1 MKKNFASFA
10 KNSIRII
17 YISNLPNSLKA
28 KLTTSLL
35 FLFFILTAISV
46 SAYDLSKARIEK
58 LENGLTVMILEDRTQ
73 PLVSTQVLYKVGSR
87 NECDGTTGLAHF
99 LEHMAFRATKNFPE
113 TQVVSR
119 IYAEGGEWHGYTW
132 IDQTTYFET
141 VPVEDLDL
149 VLQIQADR
157 MANTL
162 INSSDVDTERGSV
175 MTELRSYENDP
186 SSVLSDAVVAT
197 AFQQHPYRNNVIG
210 WPTDVEKITH
220 KDLVDFYKRYYSPS
234 NAVLAVSGDITS
246 AEVMLRVKK
255 YFSSIPGN
263 SAESQPRSVEPAQA
277 GERRL
282 LLKGT
287 GSLNYLQIS
296 WHAPAAHDPD
306 YPAFLVLQAILAGT
320 TGVNFRQ
327 NGGEDVDK
335 GTRLD
340 GIDADLQTFFFPTAD
355 PYLFTITG
363 HVDTS
368 ADRSEIEKKVDSKVH
383 EIREHLVSNDELDKA
398 KKSLQSELIFD
409 IETTEDVAH
418 QLAFFEGINAFNVL
432 QKLPDLIDR
441 VSAEEVKGAAERYL
455 RDDAQTVGWYLGDS
469 KKVSEVISAPHHFAK
484 AKGSAATVA
493 VQSSGIAAP
502 RIKTLKNGIT
512 LIVQKIQR
520 TPAAYLRVLIPSN
533 SIKPDGDF
541 GSDDLVWGYTSIN
554 RKFLKQDA
562 SLTIAEIRSL
572 FDKPFAKSEVDPTSQ
587 DDPEFRV
594 NSTLKELLGLKKRSG
609 AGTPVLIVMVGD
621 IEEEKALGMLS
632 ASFEN
637 LKISK
642 KENVDGF
649 NITERERI
657 IRIPGKAQ
665 SELGYAV
672 PAAGPSETMALAWK
686 MLRYI
691 MTHDYEGRLGVQLIG
706 QQGLLYEIDSG
717 YRSDG
722 QHGWIWITTGVNPD
736 KLSVVKQR
744 FQELMRGLV
753 TNPPSSKEIAEAKNN
768 LTGRRKTAYQS
779 NREISGF
786 LAQEFLE
793 QGKLLSEQEFEKRV
807 NSVSEEQLKSIIPQ
821 FLSGVTVVVDCSI

>member
-1 MKKNFASFA
+1 
-10 KNSIRII
+10 
-17 YISNLPNSLKA
+17 LKA
-28 KLTTSLL
+28 KLTLLLL
-35 FLFFILTAISV
+35 FLLSASFV

-58 LENGLTVMILEDRTQ
+58 LKNGLTVMIFEDRTQ
-73 PLVSTQVLYKVGSR
+73 PLVSTQMLYRVGSR
-87 NECDGTTGLAHF
+87 NECDGATGLAHF
-99 LEHMAFRATKNFPE
+99 MEHMAFRATKNFPE

-162 INSSDVDTERGSV
+162 INASEVDTERGAV

-186 SSVLSDAVVAT
+186 SSVLSDAVVAS

-220 KDLVDFYKRYYSPS
+220 KDLVEFYKKFYSPT
-234 NAVLAVSGDITS
+234 NAILAIAGDITS
-246 AEVMLRVKK
+246 AEVILKVQK
-255 YFSSIPGN
+255 YFNSIPGN
-263 SAESQPRSVEPAQA
+263 GVESQPRSVEPVQP

-282 LLKGT
+282 ALKGS

-306 YPAFLVLQAILAGT
+306 YPAFLVLQAVLAGT

-340 GIDADLQTFFFPTAD
+340 GIDADLETHFFPTAD

-368 ADRSEIEKKVDSKVH
+368 VDRDELEKKIASKIREV
-383 EIREHLVSNDELDKA
+383 REHLVSDDELDKA
-398 KKSLQSELIFD
+398 KKSIQSELIFD
-409 IETTEDVAH
+409 IETTEDVSH
-418 QLAFFEGINAFNVL
+418 QMAFFEGINAFSVL
-432 QKLPDLIDR
+432 QKLPDSIAR
-441 VSAEEVKGAAERYL
+441 VSAEEVKRTAEKYL
-455 RDDAQTVGWYLGDS
+455 QNSTQTVGWYLGDA
-469 KKVSEVISAPHHFAK
+469 KKVSEVLIRPHRFAK
-484 AKGSAATVA
+484 AKESGARA
-493 VQSSGIAAP
+493 VVQTSGIAAP

-512 LIVQKIQR
+512 LIIQKIQR
-520 TPAAYLRVLIPSN
+520 TPAAFLRVLVPSN
-533 SIKPDGDF
+533 SIEPDADYVR
-541 GSDDLVWGYTSIN
+541 DDPAWGYTSIN

-562 SLTIAEIRSL
+562 GLAIAAVRSL
-572 FDKPFAKSEVDPTSQ
+572 FDKPFAKSEIDPASQ

-594 NSTLKELLGLKKRSG
+594 NATLQELLGLKNRSNG
-609 AGTPVLIVMVGD
+609 VSPVLIVMVGD
-621 IEEEKALGMLS
+621 IEEDQALTMLT
-632 ASFEN
+632 AAFDN
-637 LKISK
+637 LKAAK
-642 KENVDGF
+642 KETSVGF
-649 NITERERI
+649 NVTERERI

-672 PAAGPSETMALAWK
+672 PAAGPSETMVFAWK

-722 QHGWIWITTGVNPD
+722 EHGWIWITTGVNPD
-736 KLSVVKQR
+736 KLSIVKQR
-744 FQELMRGLV
+744 FQEIMRGLV
-753 TNPPSSKEIAEAKNN
+753 SNPPSSKEIAEAKNN
-768 LTGRRKTAYQS
+768 LIGRRKTAYQS

-786 LAQEFLE
+786 LAQEWIE
-793 QGKLLSEQEFEKRV
+793 QGKLLNEPEFEKRV
-807 NSVSEEQLKSIIPQ
+807 NSVTDEQLKSIIPQ
-821 FLSGVTVVVDCSI
+821 FLGGVTVVIDCSL

>member
-1 MKKNFASFA
+1 
-10 KNSIRII
+10 
-17 YISNLPNSLKA
+17 LKL
-28 KLTTSLL
+28 KLTSVFLLL
-35 FLFFILTAISV
+35 FLPVISV
-46 SAYDLSKARIEK
+46 NAYDLSKARIEK
-58 LENGLTVMILEDRTQ
+58 LQNGLTVMIFEDRTQ

-87 NECDGTTGLAHF
+87 NECGGATGLAHF
-99 LEHMAFRATKNFPE
+99 MEHMAFRATKNFPE

-141 VPVEDLDL
+141 VPIEDLDL

-162 INSSDVDTERGSV
+162 INASEVDTERGAV
-175 MTELRSYENDP
+175 MTELRSYDNDP
-186 SSVLSDAVVAT
+186 SSVLSDAVVAA

-220 KDLVDFYKRYYSPS
+220 KDLVDFYKNYYSPS
-234 NAVLAVSGDITS
+234 NAVLAIAGDVTS
-246 AEVMLRVKK
+246 TEAIGKVQK
-255 YFSSIPGN
+255 YFNSISG
-263 SAESQPRSVEPAQA
+263 STVESQPRSVEPIQN

-282 LLKGT
+282 TLKGS
-287 GSLNYLQIS
+287 GSLNYFQIS

-340 GIDADLQTFFFPTAD
+340 GIDAVLETHFFPTAD

-363 HVDTS
+363 HVDPS
-368 ADRSEIEKKVDSKVH
+368 LDREEIEKKVESKVR
-383 EIREHLVSNDELDKA
+383 EVREHLVSDDELEKA
-398 KKSLQSELIFD
+398 KKAIQSELIFD
-409 IETTEDVAH
+409 IETTEDVSH
-418 QLAFFEGINAFNVL
+418 QMAFFEGINAFNVL
-432 QKLPDLIDR
+432 QKLPDLIPR
-441 VSAEEVKGAAERYL
+441 VSAEEIKRTAEKYL
-455 RDDAQTVGWYLGDS
+455 QDSTRTIGWYLGDA
-469 KKVSEVISAPHHFAK
+469 KKVSQISLQRHHFAK
-484 AKGSAATVA
+484 AKESAGRAA
-493 VQSSGIAAP
+493 VQSSGIAEP

-520 TPAAYLRVLIPSN
+520 TPAAFLRVLVPSN
-533 SIKPDGDF
+533 SIKPDADYVR
-541 GSDDLVWGYTSIN
+541 DDPVWGYTSIN

-562 SLTIAEIRSL
+562 GSAIAAMRSL
-572 FDKPFAKSEVDPTSQ
+572 FDKPFAKSEIDPASQ
-587 DDPEFRV
+587 DDPEFRL
-594 NSTLKELLGLKKRSG
+594 NATLQELLGLKNRSG
-609 AGTPVLIVMVGD
+609 AGSPVLIVMVGD
-621 IEEEKALGMLS
+621 IEEQKSLAMLS
-632 ASFEN
+632 AAFDN
-637 LKISK
+637 LKIIK
-642 KENVDGF
+642 KETADGF
-649 NITERERI
+649 KVTERERI

-672 PAAGPSETMALAWK
+672 PAAAPSETMAFAWK

-691 MTHDYEGRLGVQLIG
+691 MTHEYEGRLGVQLIG
-706 QQGLLYEIDSG
+706 QQGLLYQIDSG

-722 QHGWIWITTGVNPD
+722 QNGWIWITTGVNPD
-736 KLSVVKQR
+736 KLSIVKQR

-768 LTGRRKTAYQS
+768 LIGRRKTAYQS

-786 LAQEFLE
+786 LAQEWIE
-793 QGKLLSEQEFEKRV
+793 QGKLLSEPEFEKRV
-807 NSVSEEQLKSIIPQ
+807 NSVTEEQLKSIIPQ
-821 FLSGVTVVVDCSI
+821 FLAGVTVVVDCSI

>member
-1 MKKNFASFA
+1 
-10 KNSIRII
+10 
-17 YISNLPNSLKA
+17 LKA
-28 KLTTSLL
+28 KLTSVLLL
-35 FLFFILTAISV
+35 FFLHAISV
-46 SAYDLSKARIEK
+46 SAYDLTKARIEK
-58 LENGLTVMILEDRTQ
+58 LQNGLTVMIFEDRTQ
-73 PLVSTQVLYKVGSR
+73 PLVSTQMLYKVGSR
-87 NECDGTTGLAHF
+87 NECDGATGLAHF
-99 LEHMAFRATKNFPE
+99 LEHMAYRATKNFPG

-157 MANTL
+157 MASTL
-162 INSSDVDTERGSV
+162 INANEVDTERGAV

-186 SSVLSDAVVAT
+186 SSVLSDEVVAA

-220 KDLVDFYKRYYSPS
+220 KDLVDFYKKYYSPS
-234 NAVLAVSGDITS
+234 NAVLAISGDITS
-246 AEVMLRVKK
+246 TEAIGKVQK
-255 YFSSIPGN
+255 YFNSIPG
-263 SAESQPRSVEPAQA
+263 SAVESQPRSVEPAQA

-282 LLKGT
+282 LLKGS
-287 GSLNYLQIS
+287 GSLNYFQIS

-340 GIDADLQTFFFPTAD
+340 GIDADLETHFFPTAD

-363 HVDTS
+363 HVDPS
-368 ADRSEIEKKVDSKVH
+368 VDRDEIEKKIESKVR
-383 EIREHLVSNDELDKA
+383 EIREHLVSDDELDKA
-398 KKSLQSELIFD
+398 KKAIQSELIFD
-409 IETTEDVAH
+409 IETTEDVSH
-418 QLAFFEGINAFNVL
+418 QMAFFEGINAFNVL
-432 QKLPDLIDR
+432 QKLPDLVAR
-441 VSAEEVKGAAERYL
+441 VSAEEIKRTAEKYL
-455 RDDAQTVGWYLGDS
+455 QDSTQTIGWYLGDA
-469 KKVSEVISAPHHFAK
+469 KKVSQISLSPHHFAK
-484 AKGSAATVA
+484 AKGSAARAAIQTT
-493 VQSSGIAAP
+493 GIAEP

-520 TPAAYLRVLIPSN
+520 TPAAFLRVLVPSN
-533 SIKPDGDF
+533 LIEPDADF
-541 GSDDLVWGYTSIN
+541 GRDDPVWGYTSIN

-562 SLTIAEIRSL
+562 GSAIAAVRNL
-572 FDKPFAKSEVDPTSQ
+572 FDKPFVKSEIDPASQ

-594 NSTLKELLGLKKRSG
+594 NATLQELLGLKNRSG
-609 AGTPVLIVMVGD
+609 AGSPVLIVMVGD
-621 IEEEKALGMLS
+621 IEEDKATAMLS
-632 ASFEN
+632 AAFEN
-637 LKISK
+637 LKIIK
-642 KENVDGF
+642 KEITGGF
-649 NITERERI
+649 NVTERERI
-657 IRIPGKAQ
+657 VRIPGKAQ

-672 PAAGPSETMALAWK
+672 PAAGPSETMAFAWK

-736 KLSVVKQR
+736 KLSIVKQR

-753 TNPPSSKEIAEAKNN
+753 SNPPSSTEIAEAKNN
-768 LTGRRKTAYQS
+768 LIGRRETAYQS

-786 LAQEFLE
+786 LAQEYIE

-807 NSVSEEQLKSIIPQ
+807 NAVTEEQLKSLVPQ
-821 FLSGVTVVVDCSI
+821 FLGGVTVVVDCSI

>member
-1 MKKNFASFA
+1 M
-10 KNSIRII
+10 
-17 YISNLPNSLKA
+17 KA
-28 KLTTSLL
+28 KSITSLL
-35 FLFFILTAISV
+35 YLFLILPAISGT
-46 SAYDLSKARIEK
+46 AYDLSKASVEK

-141 VPVEDLDL
+141 VPLEDLDL

-157 MANTL
+157 MSNTL
-162 INSSDVDTERGSV
+162 INASDVDTEHGSV
-175 MTELRSYENDP
+175 MTELRGYENDP

-220 KDLVDFYKRYYSPS
+220 KDLVDFYKRFYSPS
-234 NAVLAVSGDITS
+234 NAVLAISGDVTS
-246 AEVMLRVKK
+246 TEAILKVRK

-263 SAESQPRSVEPAQA
+263 SVESQPRSVEPAQA

-282 LLKGT
+282 SLKGS
-287 GSLNYLQIS
+287 GSLNYFQIS

-306 YPAFLVLQAILAGT
+306 YPAFLVLQAILAGS

-340 GIDADLQTFFFPTAD
+340 GIDADLETFFFPTAD

-363 HVDTS
+363 HVATS
-368 ADRSEIEKKVDSKVH
+368 VDRADIEKKIESKVR
-383 EIREHLVSNDELDKA
+383 EVREHLVTDDELEKA
-398 KKSLQSELIFD
+398 KKAIQSELIFD

-418 QLAFFEGINAFNVL
+418 QMAFFEGINAYGVL
-432 QKLPDLIDR
+432 QKLPDSIAR
-441 VSAEEVKGAAERYL
+441 VSAEEIKRTAEKYL
-455 RDDAQTVGWYLGDS
+455 QDTTQTVGWYLGDS
-469 KKVSEVISAPHHFAK
+469 QKVSQIGLQPHHFAK
-484 AKGSAATVA
+484 AKGSAEKVA
-493 VQSSGIAAP
+493 VQSSGTAAP
-502 RIKTLKNGIT
+502 RIKTLKNGT
-512 LIVQKIQR
+512 ALIVQKIQR
-520 TPAAYLRVLIPSN
+520 TPAVFLRVLVPSN
-533 SIKPDGDF
+533 TIKTDVD
-541 GSDDLVWGYTSIN
+541 SSRDDLVWGYTSIN
-554 RKFLKQDA
+554 RKFLKQDTPSA
-562 SLTIAEIRSL
+562 IAEIRKL
-572 FDKPFAKSEVDPTSQ
+572 FDKPFEKSEVDPASQ

-594 NSTLKELLGLKKRSG
+594 NSTLEELLGLKKRSG
-609 AGTPVLIVMVGD
+609 PVSPVLIVMVGD
-621 IEEEKALGMLS
+621 IEEEKALTMLS
-632 ASFEN
+632 AAFDN
-637 LKISK
+637 LKIART
-642 KENVDGF
+642 ETVDGF

-672 PAAGPSETMALAWK
+672 PAAAPSETMSLAWK

-691 MTHDYEGRLGVQLIG
+691 MTHDYEGRLGIQLIAR
-706 QQGLLYEIDSG
+706 QGLLYGINSG

-722 QHGWIWITTGVNPD
+722 QHGWVWITTGVNPD
-736 KLSVVKQR
+736 KLSVVKQK

-753 TNPPSSKEIAEAKNN
+753 TSPPSSKEIAEAKNN
-768 LTGRRKTAYQS
+768 LIGRRKTAYQS

-786 LAQEFLE
+786 LAQEYIE
-793 QGKLLSEQEFEKRV
+793 QGKLLSEEEFEKRV

-821 FLSGVTVVVDCSI
+821 FLAGVTVVVDCSI

>member
-1 MKKNFASFA
+1 
-10 KNSIRII
+10 
-17 YISNLPNSLKA
+17 
-28 KLTTSLL
+28 
-35 FLFFILTAISV
+35 
-46 SAYDLSKARIEK
+46 
-58 LENGLTVMILEDRTQ
+58 MILEDRTQ

-99 LEHMAFRATKNFPE
+99 LEHMAYRATKNFPE

-162 INSSDVDTERGSV
+162 INASDVETERGSV
-175 MTELRSYENDP
+175 MTELRGYENDP

-220 KDLVDFYKRYYSPS
+220 KDLVDFYRRFYSPS
-234 NAVLAVSGDITS
+234 NAVLAMSGDITS
-246 AEVMLRVKK
+246 TEAISKVRK
-255 YFSSIPGN
+255 YFSLIPG
-263 SAESQPRSVEPAQA
+263 STVESQPRSVEPAQA

-282 LLKGT
+282 SLKGS
-287 GSLNYLQIS
+287 GSLNYFQIS

-335 GTRLD
+335 GTRFD
-340 GIDADLQTFFFPTAD
+340 GIDADLETFFFPTAD

-363 HVDTS
+363 HVDS
-368 ADRSEIEKKVDSKVH
+368 SVDRDEIEKKVESKVR
-383 EIREHLVSNDELDKA
+383 EVREHLVSDDELDRGKKA
-398 KKSLQSELIFD
+398 IQSELIFD

-418 QLAFFEGINAFNVL
+418 QMAFFEGINAYSVL
-432 QKLPDLIDR
+432 QKLPDAIAR
-441 VSAEEVKGAAERYL
+441 ISAEEVKRTAEKYL
-455 RDDAQTVGWYLGDS
+455 QDDSETVGWYLGDS
-469 KKVSEVISAPHHFAK
+469 RKVSQIGLQPHHFAK
-484 AKGSAATVA
+484 AKGPVERVA

-502 RIKTLKNGIT
+502 RTKTLKNGTT

-520 TPAAYLRVLIPSN
+520 TPAVYMRVLMPSN
-533 SIKPDGDF
+533 SIEPDVDY
-541 GSDDLVWGYTSIN
+541 SRDEPVWGYTSIN
-554 RKFLKQDA
+554 RRFLKQDISA
-562 SLTIAEIRSL
+562 AIADVRKL
-572 FDKPFAKSEVDPTSQ
+572 FDKPFEKREEDQSSQ
-587 DDPEFRV
+587 DDPETRL
-594 NSTLKELLGLKKRSG
+594 NSTLEELLGLNKRSG
-609 AGTPVLIVMVGD
+609 PASPVLIVMVGD
-621 IEEEKALGMLS
+621 IDEDKALAMLS
-632 ASFEN
+632 AAFDN
-637 LKISK
+637 LKIIK
-642 KENVDGF
+642 KETAGGLK
-649 NITERERI
+649 ITERERI

-672 PAAGPSETMALAWK
+672 PAAAPSEPMSLAWK

-691 MTHDYEGRLGVQLIG
+691 MAHDYEGRLGIQLIAR
-706 QQGLLYEIDSG
+706 QGLLYGIDSG

-722 QHGWIWITTGVNPD
+722 QHGWVWITTGVNPD
-736 KLSVVKQR
+736 KLSVVKQK

-753 TNPPSSKEIAEAKNN
+753 TNPPSSKEIAEAKNY
-768 LTGRRKTAYQS
+768 LIGRRKTAYQS

-786 LAQEFLE
+786 LAQEYIE
-793 QGKLLSEQEFEKRV
+793 QGRLLSEVEFEKRV
-807 NSVSEEQLKSIIPQ
+807 NSVTEEQLRSLVPQ
-821 FLSGVTVVVDCSI
+821 FLAGVTVVVDCSI

>member
-1 MKKNFASFA
+1 M
-10 KNSIRII
+10 
-17 YISNLPNSLKA
+17 KA
-28 KLTTSLL
+28 KLTSVFLL
-35 FLFFILTAISV
+35 FFLPAISV

-58 LENGLTVMILEDRTQ
+58 LQNGLTVMIFEDRTQ

-87 NECDGTTGLAHF
+87 NECDGATGLAHF
-99 LEHMAFRATKNFPE
+99 MEHMAFRATKNFPE

-162 INSSDVDTERGSV
+162 INASEVDTERGAV
-175 MTELRSYENDP
+175 MTELRSYDNDP
-186 SSVLSDAVVAT
+186 SSVLSDAVVAS

-220 KDLVDFYKRYYSPS
+220 KDLVDFYKKYYSPS
-234 NAVLAVSGDITS
+234 NAILAISGDITS
-246 AEVMLRVKK
+246 TEAIGKVQK
-255 YFSSIPGN
+255 YFNSIPGN
-263 SAESQPRSVEPAQA
+263 AVESQPRSVEPVQM

-282 LLKGT
+282 SLKGS
-287 GSLNYLQIS
+287 GSLNYFQIS

-340 GIDADLQTFFFPTAD
+340 GIDADVETHFFPTAD

-368 ADRSEIEKKVDSKVH
+368 VDRDEIEKKIESKVR
-383 EIREHLVSNDELDKA
+383 EVREHLVSDDELDKA
-398 KKSLQSELIFD
+398 KKAIQSELIFD
-409 IETTEDVAH
+409 IETTEDVSH
-418 QLAFFEGINAFNVL
+418 QMAFFEGINAFNVL
-432 QKLPDLIDR
+432 QKLPDSIAR
-441 VSAEEVKGAAERYL
+441 VSAEEIKRTAEKYL
-455 RDDAQTVGWYLGDS
+455 QDSTETVGWYLGDAR
-469 KKVSEVISAPHHFAK
+469 KVSESLIQPHHFAK
-484 AKGSAATVA
+484 AKGSAERAA
-493 VQSSGIAAP
+493 IQSTGIAEP

-512 LIVQKIQR
+512 LIVQKVQR
-520 TPAAYLRVLIPSN
+520 TPAAFLRVLVPSN
-533 SIKPDGDF
+533 SIKPDADYVR
-541 GSDDLVWGYTSIN
+541 DDPVWGYTSIN

-562 SLTIAEIRSL
+562 GSAIAAVRSF
-572 FDKPFAKSEVDPTSQ
+572 FDKPFAKSEIDPASQ

-594 NSTLKELLGLKKRSG
+594 NATLQELLGLKSRSG
-609 AGTPVLIVMVGD
+609 NGSPVLIVMVGD
-621 IEEEKALGMLS
+621 IDEEKAFAML
-632 ASFEN
+632 AAAFEN
-637 LKISK
+637 LKIMK
-642 KENVDGF
+642 KETADGF
-649 NITERERI
+649 NVTERERI

-672 PAAGPSETMALAWK
+672 PAAGPSETMAFAWK

-736 KLSVVKQR
+736 KLSIVKQR

-753 TNPPSSKEIAEAKNN
+753 SNPPSSKEIAEAKNN
-768 LTGRRKTAYQS
+768 LIGRRKTAYQS

-786 LAQEFLE
+786 LVQEFLE

-807 NSVSEEQLKSIIPQ
+807 NSVTEDQLKSIIPQ
-821 FLSGVTVVVDCSI
+821 FLGGVTAVIDCSL